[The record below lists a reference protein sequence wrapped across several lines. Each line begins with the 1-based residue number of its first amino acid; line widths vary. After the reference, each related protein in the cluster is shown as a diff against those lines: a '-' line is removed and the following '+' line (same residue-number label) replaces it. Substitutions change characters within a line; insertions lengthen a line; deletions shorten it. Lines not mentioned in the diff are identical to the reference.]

1 MHSKGGISKYQE
13 GITWSVY
20 TMWTGLNI
28 TCAFDRDELKIIAI
42 KAINNAAG
50 AGYSSSSSQ
59 AGCGSVVRRKI
70 ECL

>member
-42 KAINNAAG
+42 KPINNTAG
-50 AGYSSSSSQ
+50 AGYSSSS
-59 AGCGSVVRRKI
+59 
-70 ECL
+70 